1 MDEEMEAKPAFSE
14 VNTEL
19 LAVAVDVRNNIFIY
33 LFYYKIHIDFTLFNM
48 TV

>member
-19 LAVAVDVRNNIFIY
+19 LAVAVDVRNIFIY